1 MSLLQIMLLSFSL
14 KKHAR
19 CNTMETVKSI
29 MAKAIVDKLSMMVL
43 LIYDGF

>member
-19 CNTMETVKSI
+19 CNTMETVKAT
-29 MAKAIVDKLSMMVL
+29 MAKVIVDKLSTMVL
-43 LIYDGF
+43 LSYDGF